1 MFMRSFAAVAAL
13 TTLVGCMDTT
23 TTTTAVVMANRNVL
37 INNQSGATVYRF
49 YGSNSIQSTWGADL
63 LGANVIP
70 NGRSMNINFADGTN
84 VCSFDFKIELTTG
97 RVIEDYNVNVCRIAS
112 YTVR

>member
-13 TTLVGCMDTT
+13 TTLVGRMDTT

-70 NGRSMNINFADGTN
+70 NGRSMNINFADG
-84 VCSFDFKIELTTG
+84 FDFKIELTTG